1 MDLML
6 FHFTRLCNIL
16 SLLYKETLISQL
28 GVEYS
33 PIHWLNLAHI
43 SIEYP
48 VLDWLVVYLP
58 IWKILVS
65 WDDMGWLFPI
75 YGKIKNVPNQQPVE
89 IVEISIFGQC
99 LHAICGAKV
108 KIPLFETL
116 PALPRCRKPTSKN
129 SSDIYGHV
137 SKSTVPTPK
146 LYSLVLHPGKW
157 IIIPVLSEVALLAHL
172 YSGLIVGW
180 ITKTTNWSIASSFL
194 AHAEF
199 SKQIWQ
205 ALFLRSR
212 YQIVPISTKHGDCL
226 ISSTDSREI
235 DRNITMQSVESI
247 WNIAIQL
254 VVFRL
259 PQPEKW
265 WSEWV
270 TVGMIFY
277 SLFCFWKVIKF
288 HGSKPPTSYQYGD
301 FCFPCL
307 FHGWK
312 TLIDSSKA
320 QLQLSRV
327 FRLKQVA
334 PGEFGHTTWARLP
347 NGKSSGK
354 SIGKSTPLQ
363 VFPIPSGKLT

>member
-1 MDLML
+1 
-6 FHFTRLCNIL
+6 
-16 SLLYKETLISQL
+16 
-28 GVEYS
+28 
-33 PIHWLNLAHI
+33 
-43 SIEYP
+43 
-48 VLDWLVVYLP
+48 
-58 IWKILVS
+58 
-65 WDDMGWLFPI
+65 MGWLFPI
-75 YGKIKNVPNQQPVE
+75 YGKIKNVSKPATSWDCWN
-89 IVEISIFGQC
+89 
-99 LHAICGAKV
+99 LHFWSMSSCNLWGEGENPTLWDLARLAKMS
-108 KIPLFETL
+108 KT
-116 PALPRCRKPTSKN
+116 TSKN

-205 ALFLRSR
+205 TLFLRSR

-288 HGSKPPTSYQYGD
+288 HGINMVI
-301 FCFPCL
+301 FV
-307 FHGWK
+307 FHVFSMGEKLSSTHPRRSFNSLGSSDWSRSLRESLA
-312 TLIDSSKA
+312 TL
-320 QLQLSRV
+320 
-327 FRLKQVA
+327 
-334 PGEFGHTTWARLP
+334 PGL
-347 NGKSSGK
+347 
-354 SIGKSTPLQ
+354 
-363 VFPIPSGKLT
+363 VFPMENPVENPLENQHHCKCSQYPLVN

>member
-157 IIIPVLSEVALLAHL
+157 IVIPVLSELALLSPFIFGPN
-172 YSGLIVGW
+172 SGM
-180 ITKTTNWSIASSFL
+180 N
-194 AHAEF
+194 H
-199 SKQIWQ
+199 
-205 ALFLRSR
+205 
-212 YQIVPISTKHGDCL
+212 
-226 ISSTDSREI
+226 
-235 DRNITMQSVESI
+235 
-247 WNIAIQL
+247 
-254 VVFRL
+254 
-259 PQPEKW
+259 
-265 WSEWV
+265 
-270 TVGMIFY
+270 
-277 SLFCFWKVIKF
+277 
-288 HGSKPPTSYQYGD
+288 
-301 FCFPCL
+301 
-307 FHGWK
+307 
-312 TLIDSSKA
+312 
-320 QLQLSRV
+320 
-327 FRLKQVA
+327 
-334 PGEFGHTTWARLP
+334 
-347 NGKSSGK
+347 
-354 SIGKSTPLQ
+354 
-363 VFPIPSGKLT
+363 